1 MSKTEE
7 LLEEI
12 VKERTAKPLQN
23 LRKSKQYKAMYN
35 EFSKLYDELFKQDDY
50 RQQIEKIYALLNQM
64 SQMEI
69 NKAYKTGFVD
79 GITIREN
86 YYQK

>member
-1 MSKTEE
+1 MSKVEE

-12 VKERTAKPLQN
+12 VEERTAKPLRN
-23 LRKSKQYKAMYN
+23 LTKSKQYKEMYN
-35 EFSKLYDELFKQDDY
+35 EFSKLYDELCNKNNC
-50 RQQIEKIYALLNQM
+50 RQQLEKIYALLNHM
-64 SQMEI
+64 LTLKV

-79 GITIREN
+79 GITTREN